1 MGFLLGGD
9 DFDSGVVVEFE
20 KQRLRLRFLR
30 FLVLGISLCKMNKR
44 TYLLYIIYIG
54 VVVCEMPRILKGNYT
69 FRRIF
74 HYVIGASN
82 IAEPYDI

>member
-30 FLVLGISLCKMNKR
+30 FLVLDISLCKMNKR
-44 TYLLYIIYIG
+44 TYLLLYRSS
-54 VVVCEMPRILKGNYT
+54 CEMPRILKGNYT